1 MRKMYGFIGCVKL
14 IFMTKPLLDSVN
26 HRGNAY
32 IKKRIRHC
40 FNPRCP
46 TCYLSWATREAK
58 FATWRIKEASKKYGK
73 AEHIICSV
81 PKSEYSMF
89 EEGYSGYLQG
99 RARLLK
105 ILNNR
110 GIIGGG
116 VIFHG
121 FRFANAKESRI
132 KGVPFGWYWS
142 PHWHVV
148 GFLADGYSLC
158 RNCVR
163 NCETDREYC
172 KSCSKGYEGRTRR
185 AYDSD
190 FWILRLQRSEIN
202 PWTFFYQPTI
212 QLSFLQE
219 SVFTL
224 TWFGVCGIRALKL
237 DKSSLRKMLHFAV
250 CGKCTFNLFGIDRA
264 RITAEFLD

>member
-1 MRKMYGFIGCVKL
+1 
-14 IFMTKPLLDSVN
+14 
-26 HRGNAY
+26 
-32 IKKRIRHC
+32 
-40 FNPRCP
+40 
-46 TCYLSWATREAK
+46 
-58 FATWRIKEASKKYGK
+58 
-73 AEHIICSV
+73 
-81 PKSEYSMF
+81 MF

-190 FWILRLQRSEIN
+190 FWIVKIA
-202 PWTFFYQPTI
+202 FFYQLNHSTI
-212 QLSFLQE
+212 IPSRKRFH
-219 SVFTL
+219 SL

-237 DKSSLRKMLHFAV
+237 DKSKFKENAALCPV
-250 CGKCTFNLFGIDRA
+250 CGSKCVPLTYLGFDRA
-264 RITAEFLD
+264 RIAKEFWIKEYE